1 MKPRVV
7 VMCFALIL
15 GTTAGAADEADPH
28 AHHRHMAEQKQ
39 TARRSDV
46 TIELPQLKQ
55 IRDDGKTV
63 QFATEIDD
71 GRPVLVNF
79 IYTTCTG
86 ICPISSSL
94 FAQFQNKLGANRDK
108 VHLVSVSIDPEEDT
122 PARLRDYAK
131 RYKAGL
137 EWNHYTGSAD
147 ASIAIQAAFNVY
159 RGNKMSHD
167 PVTFVRAAPGKPW
180 RRIDG
185 FPTASELLQDYQE
198 LTASGG

>member
-1 MKPRVV
+1 MNLRF
-7 VMCFALIL
+7 MLMLFALAL

-28 AHHRHMAEQKQ
+28 TQHRHMAEQKQ
-39 TARRSDV
+39 TAKRSDV
-46 TIELPQLKQ
+46 TIDLPKLKQ
-55 IRDDGKTV
+55 LRDDGKTV
-63 QFATEIDD
+63 QFAEEIDD

-86 ICPISSSL
+86 ICPISSGL
-94 FAQFQNKLGANRDK
+94 FAQFQNKLGADRDK

-131 RYKAGL
+131 RYKAGPT
-137 EWNHYTGSAD
+137 WNHYTGTAE

-185 FPTASELLQDYQE
+185 FPSASELLHDYQE
-198 LTASGG
+198 LTASKG